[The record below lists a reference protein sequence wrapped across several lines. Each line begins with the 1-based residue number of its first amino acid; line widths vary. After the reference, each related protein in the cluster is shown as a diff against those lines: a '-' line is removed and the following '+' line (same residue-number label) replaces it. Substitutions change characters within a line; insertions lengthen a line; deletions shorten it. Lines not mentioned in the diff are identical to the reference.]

1 MPQSLLVLAG
11 LLGIF
16 VGAAAVFSFQ
26 LSDRQLRPAPVGG
39 DDAELDALSVL
50 SALRSSVVVLDEDDD
65 VQRASAGAYAM
76 GIISA
81 DRLANAQI
89 AKMVEVTRRTGLPT
103 SEKLAL
109 QRSRLEGSGLIYV
122 DVHVAQLTRGRVL
135 LLLDDRTEATRLEH
149 TRKDFVANVSHELK
163 TPVAAIAMLAQ
174 TVETNAD
181 DPDVVRRFSGQ
192 MSLEALRLGKL
203 VQEIIDLSRLQEPDA
218 LVDPQV
224 VSLDAVVT
232 EAVERVKVV
241 AQAAQVDL
249 IVGGDTGVYVYGDSG
264 LLATAVR
271 NLLDNA
277 IRYSPARTRV
287 AVGVSVAGMEVRVAV
302 VDQGI
307 GIAPEHK
314 ERIFERFFRVDRA
327 RSRETG
333 GTGLGLAIVK
343 HVAANHGGSIQV
355 WSAPGK
361 GSTFTLV
368 LPVATMPKELQ
379 GEAK

>member
-1 MPQSLLVLAG
+1 M
-11 LLGIF
+11 
-16 VGAAAVFSFQ
+16 FSFQ

-163 TPVAAIAMLAQ
+163 TPVAAIAMLAE

-368 LPVATMPKELQ
+368 LPVATVPKELQ

>member
-26 LSDRQLRPAPVGG
+26 LSDRQLRPAPATG

-50 SALRSSVVVLDEDDD
+50 SALRSSVVLLDEDDD

-81 DRLANAQI
+81 DRLANAQV
-89 AKMVEVTRRTGLPT
+89 AKMVEETRRTGLPA

-149 TRKDFVANVSHELK
+149 TRRDFVANVSHELK
-163 TPVAAIAMLAQ
+163 TPVAAIAMLAE
-174 TVETNAD
+174 TVEANAD
-181 DPDVVRRFSGQ
+181 DPEVVRRFSGQ

-218 LVDPQV
+218 LVDPEI
-224 VSLDAVVT
+224 VSLDAVVA
-232 EAVERVKVV
+232 EAVDRVKVV
-241 AQAAQVDL
+241 AQAAQVEL
-249 IVGGDTGVYVYGDSG
+249 VVGGDTGVHVYGDAG

-277 IRYSPARTRV
+277 VRYSPARTRV
-287 AVGVSVAGMEVRVAV
+287 AVGVNVVGMEVRVAV

-368 LPVATMPKELQ
+368 LPVATLPTDMQ
-379 GEAK
+379 EAK